1 MQSKAKTVEEY
12 LGEIPADRRASLE
25 ALRSLIHSIAPT
37 VTEAMQYG
45 MPAFLLGEPFCAFAS
60 QKQSMSLYCCVELL
74 EKYRPRLGKLSC
86 GKCCIRF
93 RKYEDLP
100 LEVITELLKEMAKV
114 QTKSSH

>member
-1 MQSKAKTVEEY
+1 MQSSAKTVDEY
-12 LGEIPADRRASLE
+12 LDEIPADRRSALE
-25 ALRSLIHSIAPT
+25 ALRTLIHSIAPT
-37 VTEAMQYG
+37 VTEAMLYG

-60 QKQSMSLYCCVELL
+60 QKQYMSLYCCDDLL
-74 EKYRPRLGKLSC
+74 DQYRPRLGKLSC

-100 LEVITELLKEMAKV
+100 LEVITELLKEMAEV